1 MRRLIPLCLLG
12 LLSIA
17 LVPTADAATGRR
29 ESHAAGSKSA
39 KASTPNRTA
48 AARPAAQPQRSAS
61 RQSAASVRSA
71 KARPA
76 QILRKGKVQ
85 RTASRVAQR
94 PAAGPRLT
102 SWQAGLPAA
111 AGEQRECPV
120 GTMSTLARGHD
131 DVVRCLPL

>member
-12 LLSIA
+12 LLGIA
-17 LVPTADAATGRR
+17 LVPTAEAASGRR
-29 ESHAAGSKSA
+29 ESHAASSKSA
-39 KASTPNRTA
+39 KASSHTSTA
-48 AARPAAQPQRSAS
+48 AARPVAQPQRSAS
-61 RQSAASVRSA
+61 RQSAASLRNA
-71 KARPA
+71 KAKPT
-76 QILRKGKVQ
+76 QIMRKGQAQ
-85 RTASRVAQR
+85 RTASRVMKPA
-94 PAAGPRLT
+94 AAGPRLT